1 MPKNLF
7 FDLDHTIWDFDA
19 NAEETLR
26 ELYHIY
32 QVRFLSHRSE
42 QDFLDIYVKNNDEM
56 WKLYRQNKI
65 TKDVLRSK
73 RFVDTFREM
82 EVDEEEIPH
91 NIWEKYLEI
100 CPTKTIL
107 MPGARETLD
116 YLAGKYKLHLI
127 TNGFA
132 EVQRRKLAHS
142 DLGKYFQSLTISEEV
157 GKQKPHPKLFET
169 ALKNAKSSLK
179 TSHYVG
185 DNLEADVKGAIA
197 SGWKAYWLTKDDT
210 IYQHEDCHSIQ
221 DLRELKEIF

>member
-1 MPKNLF
+1 MPKNIF
-7 FDLDHTIWDFDA
+7 FDLDHTLWDFDA
-19 NAEETLR
+19 NAEETLK
-26 ELYHIY
+26 ELYQIY
-32 QVRFLSHRSE
+32 QIRYLSHRSE

-65 TKDVLRSK
+65 TKEVLRSK

-82 EVDEEEIPH
+82 EVDEDEIPH

-107 MPGARETLD
+107 IDGARDLLD
-116 YLAGKYKLHLI
+116 YLAGKYELHLI

-142 DLGKYFQSLTISEEV
+142 DLGKYFSTLTISEEV
-157 GKQKPHPKLFET
+157 GKQKPHPLVFET
-169 ALKNAKSSLK
+169 ALKNAKSELK
-179 TSHYVG
+179 TSRYVG

-197 SGWKAYWLTKDDT
+197 SGWKAYWYTKDDST
-210 IYQHEDCHSIQ
+210 FSHEDCTSISH
-221 DLRELKEIF
+221 LSKLKDIF

>member
-107 MPGARETLD
+107 MPGAIETLD
-116 YLAGKYKLHLI
+116 YLAGKYELHLI

-157 GKQKPHPKLFET
+157 GKQKPHPLVFET

-197 SGWKAYWLTKDDT
+197 SGWKAYWLTKDHT

>member
-1 MPKNLF
+1 MPKNIF

-26 ELYHIY
+26 ELYQIY
-32 QVRFLSHRSE
+32 QIRFLSHRSE
-42 QDFLDIYVKNNDEM
+42 QDFLDIYVRNNNEM

-116 YLAGKYKLHLI
+116 YLAGKYVLHLI

-132 EVQRRKLAHS
+132 EVQRRKLVHS

-157 GKQKPHPKLFET
+157 GVQKPHPLVFET

-185 DNLEADVKGAIA
+185 DNLEADIKGAIG
-197 SGWKAYWLTKDDT
+197 SGWKAYWLTQDDSG
-210 IYQHEDCHSIQ
+210 YQHPDCHSFK
-221 DLRELKEIF
+221 DLRELKKMF

>member
-1 MPKNLF
+1 MPKNIF
-7 FDLDHTIWDFDA
+7 FDLDHTLWDFDA

-32 QVRFLSHRSE
+32 QVRYLSHRSE
-42 QDFLDIYVKNNDEM
+42 QDFLDIYVRNNDAM
-56 WKLYRQNKI
+56 WKLYRKNQI

-82 EVDEEEIPH
+82 EVDEEDIPH

-100 CPTKTIL
+100 CPTKTVLI
-107 MPGARETLD
+107 PGARDLLD
-116 YLAGKYKLHLI
+116 YLAGKYDLHLI

-132 EVQRRKLAHS
+132 EVQRRKLDHS

-157 GKQKPHPKLFET
+157 GVQKPHPLVFET
-169 ALKNAKSSLK
+169 ALKNAKSTEK

-185 DNLEADVKGAIA
+185 DNLEADVKGAIN
-197 SGWKAYWLTKDDT
+197 SGWQAYWYTKDDSAYSHEACKT
-210 IYQHEDCHSIQ
+210 IKH
-221 DLRELKEIF
+221 LNELKEIF

>member
-1 MPKNLF
+1 MPKNIF

-26 ELYHIY
+26 ELYQIY
-32 QVRFLSHRSE
+32 QIRFLSHRSE
-42 QDFLDIYVKNNDEM
+42 QDFLDIYVRNNNEM
-56 WKLYRQNKI
+56 WKHYRQNKI

-116 YLAGKYKLHLI
+116 YLAGKYELHLI

-132 EVQRRKLAHS
+132 EVQRRKLVHS
-142 DLGKYFQSLTISEEV
+142 NLGKYFQSLTISEEV
-157 GKQKPHPKLFET
+157 GVQKPHPLVFET

-185 DNLEADVKGAIA
+185 DNLEADIKGAIN
-197 SGWKAYWLTKDDT
+197 SGWKAYWINNKNESFG
-210 IYQHEDCHSIQ
+210 HEDCIELNGLGH
-221 DLRELKEIF
+221 LKELF

>member
-1 MPKNLF
+1 MPKNIF

-26 ELYHIY
+26 ELYQIY
-32 QVRFLSHRSE
+32 QIRFLSHRSE
-42 QDFLDIYVKNNDEM
+42 QDFLDIYVRNNNEM

-91 NIWEKYLEI
+91 NIWEKYLQI

-116 YLAGKYKLHLI
+116 YLAGKYELHLI

-132 EVQRRKLAHS
+132 EVQRRKLVHS

-157 GKQKPHPKLFET
+157 GVQKPHPLVFET

-185 DNLEADVKGAIA
+185 DNLEADIKGAIA
-197 SGWKAYWLTKDDT
+197 SGWKAYWLTQDDSE
-210 IYQHEDCHSIQ
+210 YQHQDCHSFK
-221 DLRELKEIF
+221 DLRELKKMF

>member
-1 MPKNLF
+1 MPKNIF
-7 FDLDHTIWDFDA
+7 FDLDHTLWDFDA

-26 ELYHIY
+26 ELYQIY
-32 QVRFLSHRSE
+32 QIRFLSHRSE
-42 QDFLDIYVKNNDEM
+42 QDFLDIYVRNNNEM

-65 TKDVLRSK
+65 TKEVLRSK

-100 CPTKTIL
+100 CPTKTVL
-107 MPGARETLD
+107 MPGARDLLD

-132 EVQRRKLAHS
+132 EVQRRKLVHS

-157 GKQKPHPKLFET
+157 GAQKPHPLVFET

-185 DNLEADVKGAIA
+185 DNLEADVKGAIG
-197 SGWKAYWLTKDDT
+197 SGWKAYWLTQNDSE
-210 IYQHEDCHSIQ
+210 YQHPDCHSFK
-221 DLRELKEIF
+221 DLRELKEVF

>member
-32 QVRFLSHRSE
+32 QVRYLSPKSE
-42 QDFLDIYVKNNDEM
+42 QDFLDIYVKNNEEM

-65 TKDVLRSK
+65 TKAVLRSK
-73 RFVDTFREM
+73 RFVDTFRDM
-82 EVDEEEIPH
+82 DVDEEDIPH

-107 MPGARETLD
+107 MPGAIETLD
-116 YLAGKYKLHLI
+116 YLAGKYELHLI
-127 TNGFA
+127 TNGFS
-132 EVQRRKLAHS
+132 EVQHRKLEHS
-142 DLGKYFQSLTISEEV
+142 NLEQYFKSMTISEEV
-157 GKQKPHPKLFET
+157 GVQKPHPLVFET
-169 ALKNAKSSLK
+169 ALKNAGSELK

-185 DNLEADVKGAIA
+185 DNLEADVKGAIN
-197 SGWKAYWLTKDDT
+197 SGWKAYWLTKKPDLFR
-210 IYQHEDCHSIQ
+210 HADCTAIAH
-221 DLRELKEIF
+221 LTELKELF

>member
-1 MPKNLF
+1 MPKNIF
-7 FDLDHTIWDFDA
+7 FDLDHTLWDFDA

-26 ELYHIY
+26 ELYQIY
-32 QVRFLSHRSE
+32 QVRYLSHRSE
-42 QDFLDIYVKNNDEM
+42 QDFLDIYVKNNAEM

-82 EVDEEEIPH
+82 EVDEDEIPH

-107 MPGARETLD
+107 IPGARDLLD
-116 YLAGKYKLHLI
+116 YLAGKYELHLI

-132 EVQRRKLAHS
+132 EVQRRKLDHS
-142 DLGKYFQSLTISEEV
+142 DLGKYFESLTISEEV
-157 GKQKPHPKLFET
+157 GVQKPHPLVFET
-169 ALKNAKSSLK
+169 ALKNAGSNLK

-185 DNLEADVKGAIA
+185 DNLEADVKGAIN
-197 SGWKAYWLTKDDT
+197 SGWKAYWYT
-210 IYQHEDCHSIQ
+210 Q
-221 DLRELKEIF
+221 DASAFSHDECRPIHHLSELKEIF